1 MPDISH
7 TDGQTTATHMPRE
20 ALYLSVVPEWDL
32 AATGNLPDT
41 AVSASLLVEAGK
53 GRGTL
58 GEKLFG
64 SLVLF
69 QACYTATPVC
79 NRDLHSSARNLCT
92 KQRRAKHDAGSTRIL
107 GILWS
112 KCKSLQRVEFT
123 DRRHTEHLGCE
134 VKHHSGFCK
143 TVNPS

>member
-1 MPDISH
+1 MC
-7 TDGQTTATHMPRE
+7 TAPR
-20 ALYLSVVPEWDL
+20 
-32 AATGNLPDT
+32 
-41 AVSASLLVEAGK
+41 SLVAPAGLERLTPMMGRVEAGK

-112 KCKSLQRVEFT
+112 KCK
-123 DRRHTEHLGCE
+123 
-134 VKHHSGFCK
+134 
-143 TVNPS
+143 